1 MVDARHGEIF
11 TFESKP
17 NSHNL
22 KNLSIMKFQSHHS
35 FFRASIFVIG
45 AGLLSLL
52 AACGGGKGEDPSAV
66 IEGNGFTILGTL
78 TDQFDRAKA
87 KANVEDTLSRHP
99 NIDCMVG
106 LFEYNPPLI
115 LEVLEQAKK
124 LGQVKV
130 VAFDE
135 NDRTLKGI
143 QDGHVQGTIAQDP
156 YMYGYKS
163 MEYLAKLHKGEN
175 PAKLA
180 FVTNG
185 VAPFWDIAA
194 KGALQAQADFSVE
207 VDVVM
212 PSGGITDQKDK
223 IEDLVTREVDGI
235 AVSPIDAKNQTG
247 LLNEVAAKTNLVT
260 HDSDAPESNR
270 LCYIGVDNYDAGLM
284 CAELVKKAL
293 PNGGKLMIFVGRM
306 EQDNA
311 KLRRQGLIDGL
322 IGKKRE
328 SGGVA
333 LPEDKFISVPAQ
345 SIEKA
350 NVDEFWTTLKKRLGK
365 E

>member
-1 MVDARHGEIF
+1 MI
-11 TFESKP
+11 KP
-17 NSHNL
+17 QLPKTPSPL
-22 KNLSIMKFQSHHS
+22 T
-35 FFRASIFVIG
+35 
-45 AGLLSLL
+45 LLLCLPL
-52 AACGGGKGEDPSAV
+52 AALILGCGGGKNGNDPSAV

-99 NIDCMVG
+99 DIDCMVG

-115 LEVLEQAKK
+115 LEALEQADK
-124 LGQVKV
+124 LGSVKV

-143 QDGHVQGTIAQDP
+143 QDEHVVGTIAQDP

-163 MEYLAKLHKGEN
+163 MEYLANLHEGDA
-175 PAKLA
+175 PARLA
-180 FVTNG
+180 YVTNG
-185 VAPFWDIAA
+185 VAPFWTIAE
-194 KGALQAQADFSVE
+194 KGALQAESDLNVS

-223 IEDLVTREVDGI
+223 IEDLLTKKVDGI
-235 AVSPIDAKNQTG
+235 AVSPIDADNQTE
-247 LLNEVAAKTNLVT
+247 LLNKAAERTNLVT
-260 HDSDAPESNR
+260 HDVDAPASNR
-270 LCYIGVDNYDAGLM
+270 ICYVGMDNYEAGLM

-293 PNGGKLMIFVGRM
+293 PEGGKVMIFVGRM

-311 KLRRQGLIDGL
+311 KHRRQGLIDGL

-328 SGGVA
+328 KGGVD
-333 LPEDKFISVPAQ
+333 LPEEKFIHVPAQ
-345 SIEKA
+345 TIEKG
-350 NVDEFWTTLKKRLGK
+350 NVDEFWSTLKQRLGK

>member
-1 MVDARHGEIF
+1 MKTPTQL
-11 TFESKP
+11 TFVRT
-17 NSHNL
+17 L
-22 KNLSIMKFQSHHS
+22 
-35 FFRASIFVIG
+35 A
-45 AGLLSLL
+45 LLGSALCIAL
-52 AACGGGKGEDPSAV
+52 FSSCGGKEGDDPSAV
-66 IEGNGFTILGTL
+66 IEGNGYTILGTL

-99 NIDCMVG
+99 DIDCMVG

-115 LEVLEQAKK
+115 LEALEQADKVGK
-124 LGQVKV
+124 VKV

-135 NDRTLKGI
+135 NSRTLQGI
-143 QDGHVQGTIAQDP
+143 KDGSVVGTIAQDP

-163 MEYLAKLHKGEN
+163 MEYLAGLHKGDA

-185 VAPFWDIAA
+185 VAPFWTIAE
-194 KGALQAQADFSVE
+194 KGALKAQEDLNVA

-212 PSGGITDQKDK
+212 PSGGIQDQKDK
-223 IEDLVTREVDGI
+223 IEDLVTRKVDGI
-235 AVSPIDAKNQTG
+235 AVSPIDAANQVD
-247 LLNEVAAKTNLVT
+247 LLNKVAERTNLVT
-260 HDSDAPESNR
+260 HDSDAPASNR
-270 LCYIGVDNYDAGLM
+270 LCYIGMDNYEAGLM

-293 PNGGKLMIFVGRM
+293 PEGGKVMIFVGRM

-311 KLRRQGLIDGL
+311 KHRRQGLIDGL

-328 SGGVA
+328 TGGVD
-333 LPEDKFISVPAQ
+333 LPEDKFIHVPAQ
-345 SIEKA
+345 SIEKE
-350 NVDEFWTTLKKRLGK
+350 NVDEFWSTLNQRLGK

>member
-1 MVDARHGEIF
+1 M
-11 TFESKP
+11 
-17 NSHNL
+17 
-22 KNLSIMKFQSHHS
+22 
-35 FFRASIFVIG
+35 AS
-45 AGLLSLL
+45 LLSLF
-52 AACGGGKGEDPSAV
+52 AGCGDDPSGV
-66 IEGNGFTILGTL
+66 IEGNGYTILGTL

-99 NIDCMVG
+99 DIDCLVG

-115 LEVLEQAKK
+115 LEALEQADK
-124 LGQVKV
+124 LGKVKV

-135 NDRTLKGI
+135 NARTLKGI
-143 QDGHVQGTIAQDP
+143 QDGQVQGTIAQDP

-163 MEYLAKLHKGEN
+163 IEFLAKLHKGDQ

-194 KGALQAQADFSVE
+194 KGANQAKDDLGVE
-207 VDVVM
+207 VDIAM
-212 PSGGITDQKDK
+212 PAGGITEQKAML
-223 IEDLVTREVDGI
+223 EDLVTRVDGI
-235 AVSPIDAKNQTG
+235 AVSPIDAKNQTDF
-247 LLNEVAAKTNLVT
+247 LNQLAEKINLVT
-260 HDSDAPESNR
+260 HDSDAPDSNR
-270 LCYIGVDNYDAGLM
+270 LCYIGVDNYDAGVM

-293 PNGGKLMIFVGRM
+293 PNGGKVMIFVGRM

-311 KLRRQGLIDGL
+311 KHRRQGLIDGL

-328 SGGVA
+328 SGAVQLA
-333 LPEDKFISVPAQ
+333 EEKYINVPAQ

-350 NVDEFWTTLKKRLGK
+350 NVDEFWSTLKERLGEK
-365 E
+365 

>member
-1 MVDARHGEIF
+1 MK
-11 TFESKP
+11 TK
-17 NSHNL
+17 L
-22 KNLSIMKFQSHHS
+22 KRLS
-35 FFRASIFVIG
+35 FF
-45 AGLLSLL
+45 LL
-52 AACGGGKGEDPSAV
+52 ASLCIALFSSCGGKEGDDPSAV
-66 IEGNGFTILGTL
+66 IEGNGYTILGTL

-99 NIDCMVG
+99 DIDCMVG

-115 LEVLEQAKK
+115 LEALEQADKVGK
-124 LGQVKV
+124 VKV

-135 NDRTLKGI
+135 NSRTLQGI
-143 QDGHVQGTIAQDP
+143 KDGSVVGTIAQDP

-163 MEYLAKLHKGEN
+163 MEYLAGLHKGDA

-185 VAPFWDIAA
+185 VAPFWTIAE
-194 KGALQAQADFSVE
+194 KGALKAQEDLNVA

-212 PSGGITDQKDK
+212 PSGGIQDQKDK
-223 IEDLVTREVDGI
+223 IEDLVTRKVDGI
-235 AVSPIDAKNQTG
+235 AVSPIDAANQVD
-247 LLNEVAAKTNLVT
+247 LLNKVAERTNLVT
-260 HDSDAPESNR
+260 HDSDAPASNR
-270 LCYIGVDNYDAGLM
+270 LCYIGMDNYEAGLM

-293 PNGGKLMIFVGRM
+293 PEGGKVMIFVGRM

-311 KLRRQGLIDGL
+311 KHRRQGLIDGL

-328 SGGVA
+328 TGGVD
-333 LPEDKFISVPAQ
+333 LPEDKFIHVPAQ
-345 SIEKA
+345 SIEKE
-350 NVDEFWTTLKKRLGK
+350 NVDEFWSTLNQRLGK

>member
-1 MVDARHGEIF
+1 M
-11 TFESKP
+11 
-17 NSHNL
+17 
-22 KNLSIMKFQSHHS
+22 KNQSTPTLPIRTNISLALVILAS
-35 FFRASIFVIG
+35 FF
-45 AGLLSLL
+45 AG
-52 AACGGGKGEDPSAV
+52 CGNDPSDV

-99 NIDCMVG
+99 DIDCLVG

-115 LEVLEQAKK
+115 LEVLEQADK
-124 LGQVKV
+124 LGEIKV

-135 NDRTLKGI
+135 NVRTLKGI

-163 MEYLAKLHKGEN
+163 IEYLAKIHKGKQ

-194 KGALQAQADFSVE
+194 KGANQAKEDFDVE
-207 VDVVM
+207 VEVAM
-212 PSGGITDQKDK
+212 PAGGITEQKSML
-223 IEDLVTREVDGI
+223 EDLVTRVDGI
-235 AVSPIDAKNQTG
+235 AVSPIDAKNQTD
-247 LLNEVAAKTNLVT
+247 LLNQLAEKINLVT
-260 HDSDAPESNR
+260 HDSDAPDSNR
-270 LCYIGVDNYDAGLM
+270 LCYVGVDNYDAGLM

-293 PNGGKLMIFVGRM
+293 PDGGKIMIFVGRM

-311 KLRRQGLIDGL
+311 KHRRQGLIDGL
-322 IGKKRE
+322 IGKERDTDAVKL
-328 SGGVA
+328 S
-333 LPEDKFISVPAQ
+333 EDKYINVPAQ
-345 SIEKA
+345 SIEKE
-350 NVDEFWTTLKKRLGK
+350 NVDEFWSTLNKRLGK
-365 E
+365 

>member
-1 MVDARHGEIF
+1 
-11 TFESKP
+11 
-17 NSHNL
+17 
-22 KNLSIMKFQSHHS
+22 MKTQSTPS
-35 FFRASIFVIG
+35 LTRTTVSLALTGLVSLF
-45 AGLLSLL
+45 AG
-52 AACGGGKGEDPSAV
+52 CGDNPSGI

-99 NIDCMVG
+99 DIDCLVG

-115 LEVLEQAKK
+115 LEALEQADK
-124 LGQVKV
+124 LGTVKV

-135 NDRTLKGI
+135 NARTLKGI

-163 MEYLAKLHKGEN
+163 IEFLAKLHKGDQ

-194 KGALQAQADFSVE
+194 KGANKAKEDLGVE
-207 VDVVM
+207 VDINM
-212 PSGGITDQKDK
+212 PAGGITEQKAML
-223 IEDLVTREVDGI
+223 EDLVTRVDGI
-235 AVSPIDAKNQTG
+235 AVSPIDAKNQTD
-247 LLNEVAAKTNLVT
+247 LLNQIAEKTNLVT
-260 HDSDAPESNR
+260 HDSDAPDSNR
-270 LCYIGVDNYDAGLM
+270 LCYIGVDNYDAGVM

-293 PNGGKLMIFVGRM
+293 PNGGKVMIFVGRM

-311 KLRRQGLIDGL
+311 KHRRQGLIDGL

-328 SGGVA
+328 TGAVQ
-333 LPEDKFISVPAQ
+333 LDEDKYINVPAQ
-345 SIEKA
+345 SIEKT
-350 NVDEFWTTLKKRLGK
+350 NVDEFWSTLKERLGK
-365 E
+365 K

>member
-1 MVDARHGEIF
+1 MMNP
-11 TFESKP
+11 KLQ
-17 NSHNL
+17 NL
-22 KNLSIMKFQSHHS
+22 LPLS
-35 FFRASIFVIG
+35 APWV
-45 AGLLSLL
+45 ASLL
-52 AACGGGKGEDPSAV
+52 LLFLFGCSEKNSGEDPSAV

-78 TDQFDRAKA
+78 TDQFDRAKG

-99 NIDCMVG
+99 DIDCMVG

-115 LEVLEQAKK
+115 LEALEQADK
-124 LGQVKV
+124 LGKVKV

-143 QDGHVQGTIAQDP
+143 QDGEVVGTIAQDP

-163 MEYLAKLHKGEN
+163 MEYLAGLHKGEDKAN
-175 PAKLA
+175 LA
-180 FVTNG
+180 YVTNG
-185 VAPFWDIAA
+185 VAPFWTIAE
-194 KGALQAQADFSVE
+194 KGALQAEADLNVS

-223 IEDLVTREVDGI
+223 VEDLLTRKVDGI
-235 AVSPIDAKNQTG
+235 AISPIDADNQTE
-247 LLNEVAAKTNLVT
+247 LLNKAAERANLVT
-260 HDSDAPESNR
+260 HDSDAPASNR
-270 LCYIGVDNYDAGLM
+270 MCYIGMDNYEAGLM

-293 PNGGKLMIFVGRM
+293 PEGGKVMIFVGRM

-311 KLRRQGLIDGL
+311 KHRRQGLIDGL

-328 SGGVA
+328 KGGVD
-333 LPEDKFISVPAQ
+333 LPEDKFIHVPAQ
-345 SIEKA
+345 TIEKG
-350 NVDEFWTTLKKRLGK
+350 NVDEFWSTLNKRLGK

>member
-1 MVDARHGEIF
+1 MDSPSSAPSPISLIVPRLRQ
-11 TFESKP
+11 TSKILC
-17 NSHNL
+17 H
-22 KNLSIMKFQSHHS
+22 
-35 FFRASIFVIG
+35 VIPI
-45 AGLLSLL
+45 STVW
-52 AACGGGKGEDPSAV
+52 SV
-66 IEGNGFTILGTL
+66 
-78 TDQFDRAKA
+78 
-87 KANVEDTLSRHP
+87 
-99 NIDCMVG
+99 

-115 LEVLEQAKK
+115 LEVLEQANK

-143 QDGHVQGTIAQDP
+143 QDDQVQGTIAQDP

-194 KGALQAQADFSVE
+194 KGALQAKADFSVE

-223 IEDLVTREVDGI
+223 IEDLVTRKVDGI

-247 LLNEVAAKTNLVT
+247 LLN
-260 HDSDAPESNR
+260 R
-270 LCYIGVDNYDAGLM
+270 
-284 CAELVKKAL
+284 
-293 PNGGKLMIFVGRM
+293 
-306 EQDNA
+306 
-311 KLRRQGLIDGL
+311 
-322 IGKKRE
+322 
-328 SGGVA
+328 SGC
-333 LPEDKFISVPAQ
+333 
-345 SIEKA
+345 
-350 NVDEFWTTLKKRLGK
+350 
-365 E
+365 